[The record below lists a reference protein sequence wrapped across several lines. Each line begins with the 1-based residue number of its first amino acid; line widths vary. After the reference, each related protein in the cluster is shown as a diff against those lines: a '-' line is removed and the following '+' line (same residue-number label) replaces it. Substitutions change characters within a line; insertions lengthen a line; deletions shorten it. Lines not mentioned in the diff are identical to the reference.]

1 MMMPE
6 GRRASGIRL
15 LETPHATS
23 IILYVREHDGCSKS
37 DVYADVSHNSTMP
50 RKISDLTGE
59 GILVQERVGKA
70 DRLHLSEK
78 GMELAEWFVR
88 IRDALEGS

>member
-1 MMMPE
+1 MKRTGM
-6 GRRASGIRL
+6 GL
-15 LETPHATS
+15 LETPHAIS
-23 IILYVREHDGCSKS
+23 IILYVLEHDGCSKS
-37 DVYADVSHNSTMP
+37 DIYTDVSHNSTMP

-78 GMELAEWFVR
+78 GKELAEWFVK
-88 IRDALEGS
+88 IRDVLEGS